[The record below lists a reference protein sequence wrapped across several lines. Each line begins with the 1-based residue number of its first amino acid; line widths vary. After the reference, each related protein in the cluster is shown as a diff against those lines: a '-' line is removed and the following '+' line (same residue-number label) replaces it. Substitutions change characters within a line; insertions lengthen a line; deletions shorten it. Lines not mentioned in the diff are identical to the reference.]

1 MSPGC
6 RAVCVPVSTSRR
18 KSAECVD
25 SSAPLRPGVGAETAA
40 EAAPWAPALS
50 DVPGGE
56 GLGEISAVLW
66 SC

>member
-1 MSPGC
+1 MSLGS
-6 RAVCVPVSTSRR
+6 RAVCVLVSNLQKKKVLNVWT
-18 KSAECVD
+18 
-25 SSAPLRPGVGAETAA
+25 APLRPVAGAETAA

-56 GLGEISAVLW
+56 GLGQISAVLW